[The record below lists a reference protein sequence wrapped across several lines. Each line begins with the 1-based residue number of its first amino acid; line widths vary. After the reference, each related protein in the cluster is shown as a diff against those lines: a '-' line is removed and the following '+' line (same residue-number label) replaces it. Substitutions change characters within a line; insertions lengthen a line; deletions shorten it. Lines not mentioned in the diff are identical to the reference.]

1 MAKEKNLNNWLKH
14 DSNAKDDFKC
24 MLIIEQLG
32 LEGYGIFWILVET
45 LRDQKDYRYP
55 IRLISAL
62 ARKYN
67 TTEAK
72 MVTVIK
78 EYGLF
83 ELDKESFFFSKSLNR
98 RMEAFDVVVEK
109 RRIAGKKSGEVRRK
123 KAIEHKPNTCSTGV
137 ERLEENREE
146 EKRKKLHELKQ
157 LIFSKTPNALK
168 DLFDSGDYQSIFSG
182 KILARIEKDNGF
194 SNLKTLLENESY
206 DEWMIKELI

>member
-1 MAKEKNLNNWLKH
+1 MVKEKSLNNWLKH

-72 MVTVIK
+72 MITVVK
-78 EYGLF
+78 DYGLF

-98 RMEAFDVVVEK
+98 RMKAFDDVVEK
-109 RRIAGKKSGEVRRK
+109 RRLAGKKSGESRRQ
-123 KAIEHKPNTCSTGV
+123 KAIEHKPNICSTSV
-137 ERLEENREE
+137 QLLDKKSE
-146 EKRKKLHELKQ
+146 EKKKEELIKLKQ
-157 LIFSKTPNALK
+157 LVLTKTPNALN
-168 DLFDSGDYQSIFSG
+168 DLFYSGDFKSIFSG
-182 KILARIEKDNGF
+182 KVIERIEKDQGF
-194 SNLKTLLENESY
+194 SNLKTLLENDNY
-206 DEWMIKELI
+206 DNWVIKELL